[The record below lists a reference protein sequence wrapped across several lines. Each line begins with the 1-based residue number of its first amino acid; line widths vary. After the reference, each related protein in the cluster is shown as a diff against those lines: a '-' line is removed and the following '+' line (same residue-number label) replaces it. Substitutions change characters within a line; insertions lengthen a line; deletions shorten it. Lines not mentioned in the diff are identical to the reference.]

1 MKTFTMSLRATRL
14 PSLFAAA
21 CLMGASLAFVPQ
33 VHAQPGAAQMSQA
46 EGKPGCRA
54 KHPVSAEQ
62 RHEKRLQRMTESLG
76 LSGEQQAQ
84 LKTLMTE
91 RHQAMQQQR
100 REYQQQLK
108 AVLTEAQWQKWQAQK
123 SERMERMQHTK
134 PATKT
139 DS

>member
-1 MKTFTMSLRATRL
+1 MKTLTTRLRSTRL

-21 CLMGASLAFVPQ
+21 CLIGASLAFAPQ
-33 VHAQPGAAQMSQA
+33 IHAQPGAAQMSQA
-46 EGKPGCRA
+46 EGKPGCRG
-54 KHPVSAEQ
+54 KHQASAEQ
-62 RHEKRLQRMTESLG
+62 RHEKRLQRMTETLD
-76 LSGEQQAQ
+76 LTGEQQAQ
-84 LKTLMTE
+84 LKTLMAE

-123 SERMERMQHTK
+123 SERMEPMQHTK